1 MPRLSIASLVAAVV
15 CGLAPLTAQ
24 AQDLP
29 DGADKALVEGACTTC
44 HKANDIVRSSGY
56 TREGWKELA
65 GTMINLAATPAEQD
79 KITAYLATH
88 FPPNTKRAP
97 KLIAGD
103 AQITFKEWQV
113 PTLGQRSRDPIE
125 APDGSIWWVG
135 QWSDLIGRIDPKTGA
150 MKEYP
155 LPAKSKPHTVTV
167 DKAGGIWYTG
177 NGNATIGK
185 IDPATGAV
193 TVYKMPDPA
202 AKDPHSAKFDPKGML
217 WFTLQNSNM
226 VGRLDP
232 PTGDVKVVTMKTPNS
247 KPYGIKIDAQ
257 GTPWIACNGSNCL
270 VKADPVTM
278 ELTEIKLPTPGTTV
292 RRLDFA
298 PDGMIWYVNS
308 SKGLLGRLDPKTGEI
323 KEWPSPSGPDSHP
336 YAIAVV
342 GGYVW
347 YNESATRPDV
357 LVRFDPKTEKF
368 QSWAI
373 PSGGVHAGIIRHMRP
388 TRDGNLLIHQSST
401 NRITLVMLKSAAAT
415 K

>member
-1 MPRLSIASLVAAVV
+1 MLRLSKSSLMVALVCSLAS
-15 CGLAPLTAQ
+15 LTAQ
-24 AQDLP
+24 AQGLP
-29 DGADKALVEGACTTC
+29 DGAEKALVEGACTTC
-44 HKANDIVRSSGY
+44 HQVNQITGSSGY
-56 TREGWKELA
+56 TREGWKEIS

-79 KITAYLATH
+79 KIADYLATH

-97 KLIAGD
+97 KLVAGD
-103 AQITFKEWQV
+103 AKIAFKEWTV

-125 APDGSIWWVG
+125 ALDGGIWWVG
-135 QWSDLIGRIDPKTGA
+135 QWADLMGRIDPKTGA

-155 LPAKSKPHTVTV
+155 LPAKSKPHTVMV

-202 AKDPHSAKFDPKGML
+202 AKDPHSAKFDQKGIL

-232 PTGDVKVVTMKTPNS
+232 ATGDVKLVTMKTPNS
-247 KPYGIKIDAQ
+247 KPYGIKVDAQ

-270 VKADPVTM
+270 VKVDPATM

-292 RRLDFA
+292 RRLDMA

-308 SKGLLGRLDPKTGEI
+308 SKGKLGRLDPKTGQI
-323 KEWPSPSGPDSHP
+323 KEWDSPSGPASHP

-347 YNESATRPDV
+347 YNESATRPDM
-357 LVRFDPKTEKF
+357 LVRFDPKTEQF

-401 NRITLVMLKSAAAT
+401 NRIILVMLNPAT